1 MAFDKKR
8 IFISY
13 AREDKAFAEQLHEQL
28 SKYGLDVWLDVKSV
42 PPGAD
47 WAKLVAQDISRSDG
61 LLLIMSPDSKA
72 SPNVEVEW
80 QQMLTQG
87 KPVIPLFF
95 RAYGGSFS
103 PEIDKL
109 SYIDVS
115 SQSEHFTYKFRRI
128 LDGLKAQGFAVTENL
143 TEGLYVSKTVHVGS
157 PPSSSVQAA
166 PPGSARMPLIIGGI
180 VIAAAIIA
188 LLLLRPG
195 AGATTATATPTEPPT
210 AVPASTTP
218 AAEITSPTETQP
230 APTDTAPAP
239 IATTA
244 SASAG
249 SNSIDVRVVYS
260 GPDSLTVIVQ
270 GDSNFADIGLL
281 AAGAEESIKLVERFD
296 GLQLAGGTASAGACL
311 RFVQDGNT
319 PPLPTDC
326 ESSKLFSRTVSSADV
341 FWWDTVANQ
350 ARSLSVRRGDENLQ
364 LCSAAVAAA
373 AGCVIQ
379 G

>member
-87 KPVIPLFF
+87 KPVIPLFY

-128 LDGLKAQGFAVTENL
+128 LDGVKAQGFAVTENL

-195 AGATTATATPTEPPT
+195 AGTTTVTATPTEPPT
-210 AVPASTTP
+210 AVPASATP
-218 AAEITSPTETQP
+218 VAAVST
-230 APTDTAPAP
+230 P
-239 IATTA
+239 IATHPSSTDTVPPPILRPGILDA
-244 SASAG
+244 R
-249 SNSIDVRVVYS
+249 IVYS
-260 GPDSLTVIVQ
+260 GPDSLTIIVQ
-270 GDSNFADIGLL
+270 ADSSFVSVSLL
-281 AAGAEESIKLVERFD
+281 PAGADDAINLLERFD
-296 GLQLAGGTASAGACL
+296 GLVLYDGTTAAGTCL
-311 RFVQDGNT
+311 RFVRSGDT

-326 ESSKLFSRTVSSADV
+326 ESSKLLSRTVSSADV

>member
-1 MAFDKKR
+1 
-8 IFISY
+8 
-13 AREDKAFAEQLHEQL
+13 
-28 SKYGLDVWLDVKSV
+28 
-42 PPGAD
+42 
-47 WAKLVAQDISRSDG
+47 
-61 LLLIMSPDSKA
+61 MSPDSKA

-80 QQMLTQG
+80 QQMLAQG
-87 KPVIPLFF
+87 KSVIPLFF

-195 AGATTATATPTEPPT
+195 AGTGATTAT
-210 AVPASTTP
+210 
-218 AAEITSPTETQP
+218 P
-230 APTDTAPAP
+230 APTDPPTTIPASATPVAAANTP
-239 IATTA
+239 IPTQPSSTDTPSPPVANTA
-244 SASAG
+244 SASAE
-249 SNSIDVRVVYS
+249 SNGLDMRIVYS

-270 GDSNFADIGLL
+270 GNSDFADMGLL
-281 AAGAEESIKLVERFD
+281 AAGAEDSINLIDRFD
-296 GLQLAGGTASAGACL
+296 GLQLAGGIAEAGTCL
-311 RFVQDGNT
+311 RFVRSGDT

-326 ESSKLFSRTVSSADV
+326 ESSKLLSLTVSSADV

-350 ARSLSVRRGDENLQ
+350 ARSLSVRRGEENLQ